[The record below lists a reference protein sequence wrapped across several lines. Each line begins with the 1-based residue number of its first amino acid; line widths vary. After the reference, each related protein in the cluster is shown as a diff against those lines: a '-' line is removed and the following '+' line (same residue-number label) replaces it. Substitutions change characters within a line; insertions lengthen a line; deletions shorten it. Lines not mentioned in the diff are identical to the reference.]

1 MKIVKALFASLLFVV
16 LATVQTAS
24 AQTWVITERIA
35 ANSSSPAISGDG
47 GYVAFSS
54 AMSLVPGD
62 TNGYGDVFVF
72 SRKSGT
78 IRRVSVAS
86 DGTQGNGTSDHPA
99 ISGNGRFV
107 AFRSQANNLVAGDTN
122 GYTDIFVRDMQTGQT
137 ERISVASDGSQGN
150 APSQYG
156 TPSLS
161 ADGRFVAFDSYAT
174 NLVASD
180 TNGNIGDIF
189 VRDRQ
194 NQTTELVSM
203 AAGGVQ
209 GNNNCLEPIISADG
223 NSVTFWSD
231 STNLVTGDTNGLT
244 DVFLYDRQAGTTE
257 RVSLTSA
264 GEQVTSEYGNS
275 YPNAISADGNFV
287 AFYSYATDLVADD
300 TNAAADIFVRD
311 RWDETTE
318 RVSVAGDGSQ
328 ANGAS
333 TSAGIS
339 ADGRYVVFSSIASN
353 LAENDTNGNYDI
365 ILHDRQTGA
374 NQLIS
379 LSTEG
384 VQGNSYSQSPSMSPD
399 ALRFAFQSAA
409 SNLVADDTNGA
420 IDVFVRDLQQG
431 SSVFLPMITR

>member
-1 MKIVKALFASLLFVV
+1 
-16 LATVQTAS
+16 
-24 AQTWVITERIA
+24 
-35 ANSSSPAISGDG
+35 
-47 GYVAFSS
+47 
-54 AMSLVPGD
+54 
-62 TNGYGDVFVF
+62 
-72 SRKSGT
+72 
-78 IRRVSVAS
+78 
-86 DGTQGNGTSDHPA
+86 
-99 ISGNGRFV
+99 
-107 AFRSQANNLVAGDTN
+107 
-122 GYTDIFVRDMQTGQT
+122 
-137 ERISVASDGSQGN
+137 
-150 APSQYG
+150 
-156 TPSLS
+156 
-161 ADGRFVAFDSYAT
+161 
-174 NLVASD
+174 
-180 TNGNIGDIF
+180 
-189 VRDRQ
+189 
-194 NQTTELVSM
+194 M